1 MSKEQTAMK
10 LNEINQLLT
19 RSIADMTERELEN
32 MNAEGLEEGDV
43 IRFPKIPK
51 AELDELEGLLK
62 RKARAREEPE
72 RAVPSS
78 KELEYHREIERYQ
91 DAIRLYLKNKGKNLT
106 KTNLLALKK
115 YASTAKEDLGIKHW
129 GAFQSAIQRTI
140 DEVIREREYQKKL
153 SKSEKARAETTQ
165 PSKRE
170 KTAPKGPSPK
180 QATSEK
186 PQTVTTAQAP
196 IRPTFINKGQAVMIH
211 KDTPRKAWYLERT
224 TAGTYVAV
232 GGGKM
237 HRAKTMDGAVRWLW
251 DRATPAMQKKIQS
264 ALYVGNIKAG
274 NAPPEEK
281 VSKPAP
287 KRQTTSKVRITSPKQ
302 TVKYGI
308 IGDKKFLTPT
318 ARLIIG
324 DHGFTLEEMPQKG
337 MRRVRELYVQ
347 DMSRGGPH
355 SRAMDQFWPVGLIQD
370 ARLKKTDSYDQIK
383 TKLSKA
389 HDVAYR
395 RAKKM
400 DPEHI
405 RDWMSSMKKISQES
419 TKPSTQVEPENT
431 PPIQART
438 ATYYLN
444 ATWKNF
450 TIGHKSGGTIFTTE
464 ASSPTA
470 ARKLYKILASNPNA
484 IYELLKNPDKW
495 LAAKKIRTK
504 SHTRLVWG

>member
-1 MSKEQTAMK
+1 MDLGQ
-10 LNEINQLLT
+10 INQLLT
-19 RSIADMTERELEN
+19 RSIADMTERELDN
-32 MNAEGLEEGDV
+32 MNAAGLEEGDI
-43 IRFPKIPK
+43 IRFPVEKT
-51 AELDELEGLLK
+51 
-62 RKARAREEPE
+62 RAPASGRRPGAKEKPETEPEPE

-78 KELEYHREIERYQ
+78 KQLEYHREIERYQ

-140 DEVIREREYQKKL
+140 DEIIRKREYEKEI
-153 SKSEKARAETTQ
+153 SKAEKDRAETTQ

-196 IRPTFINKGQAVMIH
+196 IRLTSIDKGQTVMIH

-237 HRAKTMDGAVRWLW
+237 FRAKTMDGAVRWLW

-264 ALYVGNIKAG
+264 ALDVGNIKAG

-281 VSKPAP
+281 ISKPAP
-287 KRQTTSKVRITSPKQ
+287 QRRTASKVQITSPKQ
-302 TVKYGI
+302 TVKYGF

-318 ARLIIG
+318 ARLIVD

-347 DMSRGGPH
+347 DISRGGPH
-355 SRAMDQFWPVGLIQD
+355 SRAMDQFWPVGIIQD
-370 ARLKKTDSYDQIK
+370 AGLKKTDSYDQIK

-400 DPEHI
+400 DPERI

-431 PPIQART
+431 PPIEART
-438 ATYYLN
+438 AEYYLKSS
-444 ATWKNF
+444 WKNF
-450 TIGHKSGGTIFTTE
+450 TISSKGGGVLFTDE

-470 ARKLYKILASNPNA
+470 ARKLYKILSTDPNA
-484 IYELLKNPDKW
+484 IYELLKNPRKW
-495 LAAKKIRTK
+495 LAAKKINIK
-504 SHTRLVWG
+504 SHSRLHPY